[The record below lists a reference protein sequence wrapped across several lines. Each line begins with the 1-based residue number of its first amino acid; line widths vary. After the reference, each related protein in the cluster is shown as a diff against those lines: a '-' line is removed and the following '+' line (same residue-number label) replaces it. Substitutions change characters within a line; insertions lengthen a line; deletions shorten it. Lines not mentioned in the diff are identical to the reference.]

1 MAERDDEAALRG
13 SIDAALRRARGQ
25 WDGGIAP
32 PIPSADRILLI
43 ATLGDATLRIRVPRR
58 GAPERARELIE
69 TGWRVEM
76 LDASAAGGATEGS
89 SAAAARPP
97 EEETTTVELPADADL
112 RPPQTPD
119 VALLRQSA

>member
-1 MAERDDEAALRG
+1 MAEREDGASLRG

-25 WDGGIAP
+25 WDGDVAP

-58 GAPERARELIE
+58 RALDRARELIE

-76 LDASAAGGATEGS
+76 FDASPTPGATDGS
-89 SAAAARPP
+89 RAAARAPR
-97 EEETTTVELPADADL
+97 EGATTVELPADADL
-112 RPPQTPD
+112 RPLQTPD